1 MKVALIY
8 AKSQSIRGKAANAYA
23 EEDSTKGEYSRD
35 EIYPPL
41 GISTLAA
48 RLEQLGG
55 YDVVLKD
62 DSIDT
67 LDEIREAMAWA
78 DAVGISSLTPNAK
91 RARELGQMSRQQFG
105 KPTILGGPHPTTNPE
120 YFLNAGAADIC
131 VQSEGDYTLP
141 EVLQHLHDRG
151 AWESIQGITF
161 LKDGQLFATPRRA
174 LLKDMDEMPW
184 PAYHRYDMRRYMDGM
199 VNPGI
204 SIMTS
209 RGCPFSCTFCDAEM
223 TPRQYRAMT
232 PRRAVDMIEKLLHD
246 YNPPQIFFF
255 DDLFTIQRKRV
266 IGICQEIVRRNLAF
280 EWSCESRV
288 DTVDFE
294 MLRWMRKAGCIKIYY
309 GLESGSPSVL
319 VTMKKDVTP
328 EKILQGARL
337 TRQIGIYFK
346 FFVLYGFPSDTEE
359 AHVETEDLVCAA
371 RPDAICCSILVPI
384 PGTEV
389 YEEIKHQLVSDVTE
403 QDFHFWHHS
412 EFWKHPRFS
421 HDELVA
427 ERERLLK
434 RHAAAVH
441 GLGARLHRKW
451 ERLLITLRHPVLV
464 LDFVEILRRKRA
476 YILRARAAAAQRMHS
491 KDRVKLQIPTV
502 KLG

>member
-48 RLEQLGG
+48 RLEKIGG
-55 YDVVLKD
+55 YEIVLKD
-62 DSIDT
+62 DSIDPFE
-67 LDEIREAMAWA
+67 EIREAMRWA
-78 DAVGISSLTPNAK
+78 DVVGISSLTPNAK

-131 VQSEGDYTLP
+131 VQGEGDFTLP
-141 EVLQHLHDRG
+141 EILQKLGDRA
-151 AWESIQGITF
+151 AWDTIQGITF
-161 LKDGQLFATPRRA
+161 LKDGQLNATPRRE
-174 LLKDMDEMPW
+174 LLKAMDEMPW
-184 PAYHRYDMRRYMDGM
+184 PAYHLFDMRRYMTGM
-199 VNPGI
+199 VNPGV

-209 RGCPFSCTFCDAEM
+209 RGCPYSCTFCDAEM
-223 TPRQYRAMT
+223 TPRQYRAMS
-232 PRRAVDMIEKLLHD
+232 PARAVDMIEKLLND

-266 IGICQEIVRRNLAF
+266 IGICQEIVKRKLAF

-294 MLRWMRKAGCIKIYY
+294 MLRWMRKAGCIKIYF

-328 EKILQGARL
+328 EKILKGAKT
-337 TRQIGIYFK
+337 TREIGIYVK
-346 FFVLYGFPSDTEE
+346 FFILYGFPSETVQAHRETEE
-359 AHVETEDLVCAA
+359 LVCAA

-389 YEEIKHQLVSDVTE
+389 FEEIKHQLVSDVTE

-412 EFWKHPRFS
+412 EFWKHPNFS

-427 ERERLLK
+427 ERDRLLT
-434 RHAAAVH
+434 RHHAAVH
-441 GLGARLHRKW
+441 TLKARLHKKW
-451 ERLLITLRHPVLV
+451 ERLCITVKHPVLL
-464 LDFVEILRRKRA
+464 LDFIEITRRKRA
-476 YILRARAAAAQRMHS
+476 YIRRAKQSGWMQGR
-491 KDRVKLQIPTV
+491 DRVKLQIPTV
-502 KLG
+502 KLH